1 EGEPVAVAE
10 ALRGRRR
17 RLASA
22 SLPPA
27 HPGTQPQPRNHPQH
41 PSPCHP
47 RSLHSHPALAPLL
60 WLGDLRTTARES
72 ISRRGSQVPDCRP
85 VPPQAARAVFL
96 TRTPPRRDDGVT
108 AGNHHVGP
116 AVDWTTDRPHPK
128 GGRGRG
134 NRRPP
139 APAALVPRLHR
150 RPPCRWSRR
159 PRSPARPI
167 MRCVVP
173 GERGGGLVD
182 TPDGMGGR
190 G

>member
-27 HPGTQPQPRNHPQH
+27 HPGTQPQPRNNPQH

-60 WLGDLRTTARES
+60 CLGDLRTTARES

-96 TRTPPRRDDGVT
+96 TRTSPGATTESQQGTTMLGRSSIGRRTV
-108 AGNHHVGP
+108 P
-116 AVDWTTDRPHPK
+116 
-128 GGRGRG
+128 
-134 NRRPP
+134 NRR
-139 APAALVPRLHR
+139 
-150 RPPCRWSRR
+150 
-159 PRSPARPI
+159 
-167 MRCVVP
+167 
-173 GERGGGLVD
+173 GERSGG
-182 TPDGMGGR
+182 
-190 G
+190 